1 MGPGEILASSLFH
14 FFGKKTKHPAHMVS
28 EAAERGCVDGTDSHT
43 EAPYPLVQIQGALAV
58 QKRGGPERGGSGGRD
73 TDRERWGGGGERER
87 NVGQDSSDTS
97 SQPVR

>member
-1 MGPGEILASSLFH
+1 M
-14 FFGKKTKHPAHMVS
+14 S
-28 EAAERGCVDGTDSHT
+28 EAAERGCVDGADGHT

-58 QKRGGPERGGSGGRD
+58 QRRGGRRGEGMEGERQIEMGEGV
-73 TDRERWGGGGERER
+73 GERER